1 MQFIYPYTL
10 FLLLLIPLLWVV
22 LGKSKDALKN
32 HFTPELFEKMVVKG
46 GGVSRRSRQALLL
59 VSLALG
65 IVALAR
71 PVIDNGEIKVKSETT
86 DLVVA
91 FDISRSMFA
100 DDVYPNRFSL
110 SQRKF
115 FDLLK
120 SLKETRIA
128 VIGFSSRA
136 FLVAPLTSDYASLRY
151 LVEHMGLDF
160 ISLKGTDMMAPLQ
173 VTKNLLK
180 NSTKKAL
187 LIFTDGGDKND
198 FSLELDFAKKEG
210 IKVFIYAVG
219 TKKGGVM
226 RVGKDVVR
234 DENGDVVITHL
245 NLAVKS
251 LAESSGGV
259 YKEFSFKSGDMIE
272 LAKMIKKSLQS
283 SKVKENVI
291 RDRVEL
297 FQIPLMFAIALFL
310 ASFSSLPKIFRRRV

>member
-1 MQFIYPYTL
+1 MQFTYPYVL
-10 FLLLLIPLLWVV
+10 FLLFLIPLLWVL
-22 LGKSKDALKN
+22 LGKSKDVLKN
-32 HFTPELFEKMVVKG
+32 YFTPELFEKMVAKG
-46 GGVSRRSRQALLL
+46 GGMSSRSRQALLL
-59 VSLALG
+59 ASLALG

-71 PVIDNGEIKVKSETT
+71 PYIDNGEIKVKSETT

-115 FDLLK
+115 FDLLN
-120 SLKETRIA
+120 SLKDTRIA

-180 NSTKKAL
+180 NRTKKAL

-198 FSLELDFAKKEG
+198 FSKEVDFAKREG

-226 RVGKDVVR
+226 KVGRDVVR

-245 NLAVKS
+245 NSAVKS
-251 LAESSGGV
+251 LAEATGGI
-259 YKEFSFKSGDMIE
+259 YKEFSFKSGDMME
-272 LAKMIKKSLQS
+272 LAKIVKKSLHS
-283 SKVKENVI
+283 SKVKEDVI
-291 RDRVEL
+291 RDRKEL
-297 FQIPLMFAIALFL
+297 FKIPLILAIALFL
-310 ASFSSLPKIFRRRV
+310 ISFSSLPVVYRRRV

>member
-1 MQFIYPYTL
+1 MQLLYPYVL
-10 FLLLLIPLLWVV
+10 FLLLLIPVLWIF

-32 HFTPELFEKMVVKG
+32 YFTPELYEKMVAKG
-46 GGVSRRSRQALLL
+46 GGMSRRSRQVLLL
-59 VSLALG
+59 ASLALG

-86 DLVVA
+86 DIVVA

-100 DDVYPNRFSL
+100 DDVYHNRFSL

-115 FDLLK
+115 FDLLE
-120 SLKETRIA
+120 SLKDTRIA

-151 LVEHMGLDF
+151 LVEHIGLDY

-180 NSTKKAL
+180 NRTKKAL
-187 LIFTDGGDKND
+187 LIFTDGGDKKD
-198 FSLELDFAKKEG
+198 FSKEIDFAKREG

-219 TKKGGVM
+219 TEKGGVM
-226 RVGKDVVR
+226 KVGKSIVR

-245 NLAVKS
+245 NSAVKS
-251 LAESSGGV
+251 LAEATGGV
-259 YKEFSFKSGDMIE
+259 YKEFSFKSGDMME
-272 LAKMIKKSLQS
+272 LATIIKKSLSS
-283 SKVKENVI
+283 SKVKEDVI
-291 RDRVEL
+291 RDRKEL
-297 FQIPLMFAIALFL
+297 FKIPLMLAIVLFL
-310 ASFSSLPKIFRRRV
+310 MSFSSLPLIFRRRL